1 MNYPYT
7 YRCYGE
13 GAKHG
18 VSTESNPDKV
28 LANLRDFHGLN
39 VIEFRIDF
47 SKAYNG
53 NLEGRMTAATELGR
67 DQL

>member
-13 GAKHG
+13 GERQG

-28 LANLRDFHGLN
+28 IANLRDFHRIN
-39 VIEFRIDF
+39 PIEFRIDF
-47 SKAYNG
+47 TKAYP
-53 NLEGRMTAATELGR
+53 EDRRMTAATEIG
-67 DQL
+67 DNT